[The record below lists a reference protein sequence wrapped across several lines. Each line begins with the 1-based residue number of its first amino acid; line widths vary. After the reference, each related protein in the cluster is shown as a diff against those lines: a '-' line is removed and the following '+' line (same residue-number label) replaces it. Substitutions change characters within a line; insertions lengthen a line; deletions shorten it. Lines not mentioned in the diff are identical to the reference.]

1 MHYSFSKRNS
11 RLLSLLLVLTMVATL
26 FSGCF
31 GSKTPEETNPSE
43 DSNVPPGLV
52 DVKPTE
58 APTEPA
64 ETEPAL
70 SENSAIVN
78 ADQLSVRSAPGI
90 NSPVIGTLEK
100 GEVVEV
106 IDTRTSLGIQWAR
119 ISKGWVPAEYLQ
131 FNFDPDFGND
141 EPAGTTDPSEP
152 QTQGGST
159 ATMKGVITASELY
172 IRKEAGAGNK
182 TIGSYIKGDVVTILE
197 TKKVGNDTWGRT
209 NQGWISMQY
218 VKTEGEPT
226 NDNNQTENKDNNK
239 NDVTTGTGTATN
251 IKGVVTASELN
262 IRKDIEGDRVGGYV
276 YGDRIT
282 ILETKNGWGRTDKGW
297 VSLTYVY
304 QDGTQGKNT
313 AKGII
318 TGNQLNVR
326 GGPGTGYDRVGSMNY
341 GDRVNILEQ
350 ITIGDT
356 TWACTKNGWISMEF
370 VYVDGTKGETS
381 GVGIVTGDQVNL
393 RSGPGTG
400 YESKGSVN
408 SGDTVEILE
417 IFKIGDK
424 SWGCTKNGWICM
436 DYVSMG

>member
-1 MHYSFSKRNS
+1 MRYSFSKRNS
-11 RLLSLLLVLTMVATL
+11 RLISLLLVLTLMAAL
-26 FSGCF
+26 FTGCF
-31 GSKTPEETNPSE
+31 GSKTPEETNPSD

-52 DVKPTE
+52 EAKPTE
-58 APTEPA
+58 TEPEPT

-70 SENSAIVN
+70 SENSAVVN
-78 ADQLSVRSAPGI
+78 ADQLSVRSSPSV

-119 ISKGWVPAEYLQ
+119 ISKGWVAAEYLE

-141 EPAGTTDPSEP
+141 DSAGNTDATEPD
-152 QTQGGST
+152 TQGNANTTST
-159 ATMKGVITASELY
+159 KGVITATELY
-172 IRKEAGAGNK
+172 IRKEASADSK
-182 TIGSYIKGDVVTILE
+182 SVGSYKKGEVVTILE
-197 TKKVGNDTWGRT
+197 TKNGWGRT

-218 VKTEGEPT
+218 VKTEGEA
-226 NDNNQTENKDNNK
+226 NKDNDNK
-239 NDVTTGTGTATN
+239 TDNKTDVTTGTGTATN

-262 IRKDIEGDRVGGYV
+262 IRKDIEGDRVGAYA

-304 QDGTQGKNT
+304 QDGTTGKNSCN
-313 AKGII
+313 GVI

-326 GGPGTGYDRVGSMNY
+326 SGPGTGYDRVGGKNY
-341 GDRVNILEQ
+341 GERVNILEQ
-350 ITIGDT
+350 ITIGGT
-356 TWACTKNGWISMEF
+356 TWGCTKDGWISMEY
-370 VYVDGTKGETS
+370 VYVDGTEGETTGT
-381 GVGIVTGDQVNL
+381 GVVTGDQVNL

-400 YESKGSVN
+400 YASKGSVN
-408 SGDTVEILE
+408 SGDTVQILE
-417 IFKIGDK
+417 IIKIGDV